1 LNYRRGFLRVFI
13 LIAICWYLGAGIV
26 LWPRWSQAIHARRE
40 ANRVLIGEAEEDG
53 TLTAFVDEFQP
64 ASQESDPFAKYG
76 GAIALAPASA
86 KDVRAKA
93 PSSPK
98 ARDSFTGASLGD
110 SLPEIKKKLSPM
122 RFEAWRDAD
131 NKADNLR
138 PIAATVG
145 FVLTPMAVY
154 AMAIAL
160 WWVIRGFRSQ
170 PTKT

>member
-1 LNYRRGFLRVFI
+1 
-13 LIAICWYLGAGIV
+13 
-26 LWPRWSQAIHARRE
+26 
-40 ANRVLIGEAEEDG
+40 
-53 TLTAFVDEFQP
+53 
-64 ASQESDPFAKYG
+64 
-76 GAIALAPASA
+76 
-86 KDVRAKA
+86 
-93 PSSPK
+93 
-98 ARDSFTGASLGD
+98 
-110 SLPEIKKKLSPM
+110 M